1 MKVVASMALAMC
13 LFSANAQTNS
23 YKFVVVT
30 NWFRGAANLRVVG
43 NQLWN
48 IKNNPL
54 WVNFQGDF
62 IGFDGSNAVIST
74 FTMHPVY
81 QAATTSR
88 ATYNYMGGIS
98 GYRNVPTTVQV
109 GTEKQT
115 GKIIIV
121 QNFTNSDSIES
132 LSFQAYKLGITEYQ
146 GKPVE
151 IWDFGKPYIFQ
162 VVTTNKIR
170 I

>member
-1 MKVVASMALAMC
+1 
-13 LFSANAQTNS
+13 
-23 YKFVVVT
+23 
-30 NWFRGAANLRVVG
+30 
-43 NQLWN
+43 
-48 IKNNPL
+48 
-54 WVNFQGDF
+54 
-62 IGFDGSNAVIST
+62 
-74 FTMHPVY
+74 
-81 QAATTSR
+81 
-88 ATYNYMGGIS
+88 MGGIS

>member
-1 MKVVASMALAMC
+1 MALAMC

-109 GTEKQT
+109 GTEKQI
-115 GKIIIV
+115 GKTIIV
-121 QNFTNSDSIES
+121 QNFKNPDSVEGI
-132 LSFQAYKLGITEYQ
+132 SFQAIKLGTTEYQ
-146 GKPVE
+146 GRTVE
-151 IWDFGKPYIFQ
+151 LWDFGKPYIFE
-162 VVTTNKIR
+162 VVKTNKVR
-170 I
+170 LSN